1 MSGKLIGEQIE
12 YEEKKNNDENTSFN
26 SEDSFNSENSNTNAE
41 EYNLEFE
48 NEKIK
53 EREKMIKSISYI
65 LSEMININKINTK
78 NTNNNTKNDIFNPK
92 KIPNISIQDYLIRII
107 EYTNIEE
114 NTLICALIYIDSIS
128 NKKKITIS
136 NIYKILFSAVLI
148 SIKFNE
154 DEIYPNNFYAKI
166 AGVPNEELLQ
176 MEHEFLILINFNLLI
191 DEKKYSSLK
200 FAIENLNKI
209 L

>member
-12 YEEKKNNDENTSFN
+12 YEKKKNNDENTSFN

-65 LSEMININKINTK
+65 LSEMININKIKTK
-78 NTNNNTKNDIFNPK
+78 NTNNNTMNDIFNPK

-209 L
+209 M

>member
-1 MSGKLIGEQIE
+1 MSGKVIGDQIE
-12 YEEKKNNDENTSFN
+12 IEEKEINEENTSFN
-26 SEDSFNSENSNTNAE
+26 SEDSNTNAE
-41 EYNLEFE
+41 EFNVDIE

-65 LSEMININKINTK
+65 LSEITNLSKT
-78 NTNNNTKNDIFNPK
+78 NTNYNTINDIFNPK
-92 KIPNISIQDYLIRII
+92 KMPNISISDYINRII

-128 NKKKITIS
+128 KIKKITIY

-154 DEIYPNNFYAKI
+154 DEIYPNNFYAQI
-166 AGVPNEELLQ
+166 AGVPSQELLQ

-191 DEKKYSSLK
+191 DENKFSSLK
-200 FAIENLNKI
+200 IALKNLNQI
-209 L
+209 M

>member
-1 MSGKLIGEQIE
+1 MSGKVIGDQIE
-12 YEEKKNNDENTSFN
+12 IEEKEINEENTSFN
-26 SEDSFNSENSNTNAE
+26 SEDSNTNAE
-41 EYNLEFE
+41 EFNVDIE

-65 LSEMININKINTK
+65 LSEITNLSKT
-78 NTNNNTKNDIFNPK
+78 NTNYNTINDIFNPK
-92 KIPNISIQDYLIRII
+92 KMPNISISDYINRII

-154 DEIYPNNFYAKI
+154 DEIYPNNFYAQI
-166 AGVPNEELLQ
+166 AGVPSQELLQ

-191 DEKKYSSLK
+191 DENKFSSLK
-200 FAIENLNKI
+200 IALKNLNQI
-209 L
+209 M

>member
-1 MSGKLIGEQIE
+1 MSGKVIGNEIE
-12 YEEKKNNDENTSFN
+12 YEEIENNEENTSFN
-26 SEDSFNSENSNTNAE
+26 SEDSNTNAE
-41 EYNLEFE
+41 EFNIDLE
-48 NEKIK
+48 NEKVK

-65 LSEMININKINTK
+65 LSEMININKTNKNDNTI
-78 NTNNNTKNDIFNPK
+78 NDIFNPK
-92 KIPNISIQDYLIRII
+92 KIPNISISDYLNRII

-209 L
+209 M

>member
-26 SEDSFNSENSNTNAE
+26 SEDSFNSENSITNAE

-65 LSEMININKINTK
+65 LSEMININKTNTK
-78 NTNNNTKNDIFNPK
+78 NTNNNTMNDIFNSK

-209 L
+209 M

>member
-1 MSGKLIGEQIE
+1 MSGKVIGNEIE
-12 YEEKKNNDENTSFN
+12 YEEIENNEENTSFN
-26 SEDSFNSENSNTNAE
+26 SEDSNTNAE
-41 EYNLEFE
+41 EFNVDIE

-65 LSEMININKINTK
+65 LSEITNLSKT
-78 NTNNNTKNDIFNPK
+78 NTNYNTINDIFNPK
-92 KIPNISIQDYLIRII
+92 KMPNISISDYINRII

-128 NKKKITIS
+128 KIKKITIY

-154 DEIYPNNFYAKI
+154 DEIYPNNFYAQI
-166 AGVPNEELLQ
+166 AGVPSQELLQ

-191 DEKKYSSLK
+191 DENKFSSLK
-200 FAIENLNKI
+200 KALKNLNQI
-209 L
+209 M

>member
-1 MSGKLIGEQIE
+1 MIQYQI
-12 YEEKKNNDENTSFN
+12 
-26 SEDSFNSENSNTNAE
+26 
-41 EYNLEFE
+41 
-48 NEKIK
+48 
-53 EREKMIKSISYI
+53 
-65 LSEMININKINTK
+65 
-78 NTNNNTKNDIFNPK
+78 
-92 KIPNISIQDYLIRII
+92 
-107 EYTNIEE
+107 
-114 NTLICALIYIDSIS
+114 
-128 NKKKITIS
+128 KKKITIS

-209 L
+209 M